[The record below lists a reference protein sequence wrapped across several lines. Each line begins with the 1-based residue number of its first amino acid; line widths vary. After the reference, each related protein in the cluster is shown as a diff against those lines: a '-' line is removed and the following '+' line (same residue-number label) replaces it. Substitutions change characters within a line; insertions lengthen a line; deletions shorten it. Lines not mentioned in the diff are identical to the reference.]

1 MNIEWTNDVMI
12 MNENNVMI
20 MNENDVMTMADDDD
34 ADSRSD
40 EDYYEPLG
48 FCESHLPENILREKT
63 RGQIM
68 HMNRHT
74 DP

>member
-20 MNENDVMTMADDDD
+20 MNENDVMTMDDDDD
-34 ADSRSD
+34 ADSD